1 MVLHVGQVPML
12 VYIYIYI
19 IYLAMRTDMM
29 VKEEQV
35 ERMGCS
41 LQEVASLLSES

>member
-12 VYIYIYI
+12 VYIYI